1 MKKKCYLVNDAGA
14 IEVENNYFATSN
26 EIIDSGKDNQK
37 LLKEELGEVFVGG
50 LNNFTR
56 EHIL

>member
-14 IEVENNYFATSN
+14 IEVENNYFATPN

-37 LLKEELGEVFVGG
+37 LLKEELGEEDVC
-50 LNNFTR
+50 TASKY
-56 EHIL
+56 